1 MLRKMQAPMQGLK
14 GVKWSHTKPTVA
26 VLYQAIEPPVINGVR
41 KPRKPGG
48 YQDSGADIAYALRAK
63 GIEVITPRSSP
74 PVDHEGWCFPDSEE
88 GILSAVTKGATH
100 LWANTI
106 VFSSHPL
113 QTASSLDSYAPT
125 LRVVG
130 QPPGLVEKFDD
141 KMYLNNLLRALGG
154 FTLPKAWEATAG
166 DDLDALVK
174 SIPNYPIVGKP
185 VRGRGSHGVKV
196 CNGATELKEHIESLL
211 DESPVVL
218 LEEFLAGEEATIT
231 VMPPTPDK
239 AQYWSMPPVTRF
251 NHQGGVAPYNGT
263 VAVTANSRV
272 VSEGE
277 MHDATYGSVMRQC
290 EGVASLIRATAPIRI
305 DVRRFRPN
313 SEFAIFDINMKPN
326 MTGPGRPGRED
337 QASLTALAAA
347 GCGWDY
353 QSLLEHILYGAST
366 LQTFREYQSP
376 L

>member
-14 GVKWSHTKPTVA
+14 GVRWSHTKPTVA

-88 GILSAVTKGATH
+88 GILSA
-100 LWANTI
+100 
-106 VFSSHPL
+106 
-113 QTASSLDSYAPT
+113 TASSLDSYTPT

-141 KMYLNNLLRALGG
+141 KMYLNNQLRALGG

-231 VMPPTPDK
+231 VMPPTPDR

-353 QSLLEHILYGAST
+353 QSHLEHILYGAST

>member
-1 MLRKMQAPMQGLK
+1 MFKNIMQPLMRNSRLK
-14 GVKWSHTKPTVA
+14 WTHARPTVA

-48 YQDSGADIAYALRAK
+48 YQDSGADIAYTLRAR
-63 GIEVITPRSSP
+63 GIDVLMPQPSP
-74 PVDHEGWCFPDSEE
+74 AGDEGWCFPDSEQ
-88 GILSAVTKGATH
+88 GIYSAVSQGATH

-113 QTASSLDSYAPT
+113 QTATSLDSYAPT

-141 KMYLNNLLRALGG
+141 KLYLNNKLRDRGG
-154 FTLPKAWEATAG
+154 FTLPRSWEVKLG
-166 DDLDALVK
+166 DDLEALIRT
-174 SIPNYPIVGKP
+174 IPDFPIVGKP

-196 CNGATELKEHIESLL
+196 CHDASELKEHIESLFA
-211 DESPVVL
+211 ESPVVL
-218 LEEFLAGEEATIT
+218 LEEFLGGEEATIT
-231 VMPPTPDK
+231 VMPPSPDR

-251 NHQGGVAPYNGT
+251 NHQGGIAPYNGT

-272 VSEGE
+272 ISEEE
-277 MHDATYGSVMRQC
+277 MRDATYSEVMRQC
-290 EGVASLIRATAPIRI
+290 EGVASLIRVTAPIRI
-305 DVRRFRPN
+305 DVRRFRPE
-313 SEFAIFDINMKPN
+313 SKFAIFDINMKPN

-337 QASLTALAAA
+337 QASLTAIAAA

-353 QSLLEHILYGAST
+353 PTLLEHILNGAST
-366 LQTFREYQSP
+366 LKAFREYESP

>member
-1 MLRKMQAPMQGLK
+1 MFKHIQPVMGNLK
-14 GVKWSHTKPTVA
+14 GVRWNHTRPTVA

-48 YQDSGADIAYALRAK
+48 YQDSGADIAYTLRAK
-63 GIEVITPRSSP
+63 GIEVLTPQPSP
-74 PVDHEGWCFPDSEE
+74 VGHEGWCFPDSEQ
-88 GILSAVTKGATH
+88 GISSAIAQGATH

-113 QTASSLDSYAPT
+113 QAASCLDSYAPT
-125 LRVVG
+125 LRIVG
-130 QPPGLVEKFDD
+130 QPPGLVEIFDD
-141 KMYLNNLLRALGG
+141 KMFLNNQLRDRGG
-154 FTLPKAWEATAG
+154 FTLPRSWEVKAG
-166 DDLDALVK
+166 DDLEALVQT
-174 SIPNYPIVGKP
+174 IPGYPIVGKP
-185 VRGRGSHGVKV
+185 VRGRGSHGVRV
-196 CNGATELKEHIESLL
+196 CHTASELKDHIKTLFS
-211 DESPVVL
+211 ESPIVL

-231 VMPPTPDK
+231 VMPPSPDR

-251 NHQGGVAPYNGT
+251 NHQQGIAPYNGT

-272 VSEGE
+272 VSEEE
-277 MHDATYGSVMRQC
+277 MRDPTYGEVMRQC

-305 DVRRFRPN
+305 DVRRFQPK

-337 QASLTALAAA
+337 QASLSAMAAA

-353 QSLLEHILYGAST
+353 PTLLEHILAGAST
-366 LQTFREYQSP
+366 LQVFREYRSP

>member
-1 MLRKMQAPMQGLK
+1 
-14 GVKWSHTKPTVA
+14 
-26 VLYQAIEPPVINGVR
+26 
-41 KPRKPGG
+41 
-48 YQDSGADIAYALRAK
+48 
-63 GIEVITPRSSP
+63 
-74 PVDHEGWCFPDSEE
+74 
-88 GILSAVTKGATH
+88 
-100 LWANTI
+100 
-106 VFSSHPL
+106 
-113 QTASSLDSYAPT
+113 
-125 LRVVG
+125 
-130 QPPGLVEKFDD
+130 
-141 KMYLNNLLRALGG
+141 MYLNNQLRALGG
-154 FTLPKAWEATAG
+154 FTLPNAWEATAG
-166 DDLDALVK
+166 DDLDALIE
-174 SIPNYPIVGKP
+174 SIPNHPIVGKP

-196 CNGATELKEHIESLL
+196 CYGATELKEHIESLL
-211 DESPVVL
+211 GESPIVL

-251 NHQGGVAPYNGT
+251 NHQEGVAPYNGT

-272 VSEGE
+272 VSEDE

-353 QSLLEHILYGAST
+353 QSLLEHILHGAST